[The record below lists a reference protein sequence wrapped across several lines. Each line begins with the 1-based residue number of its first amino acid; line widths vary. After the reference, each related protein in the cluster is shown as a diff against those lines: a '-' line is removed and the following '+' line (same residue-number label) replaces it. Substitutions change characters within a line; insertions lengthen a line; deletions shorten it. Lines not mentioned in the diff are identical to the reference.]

1 MRSPDA
7 ISGRYFF
14 LYSSDAPYS
23 IAFAVKTAD
32 EKYGAHSRD
41 RPISSRTIHC
51 SDKPKPWPPYSSGIA
66 IAVKPNSVLTLRH
79 CSFSQPASVA
89 IKRRTSVVGD
99 FSSKKRLRN
108 DLNSSCSSEKLNFIL
123 IILPCGNTIKLWA
136 HQLFLGF
143 KLFEWRFYLFNIL
156 YQIWWEIL
164 VKSSRYYVA
173 HIRKSIFYQMCQLIV
188 PACNAK

>member
-1 MRSPDA
+1 MPVRRYVFSVFSAHILIDEMSQAPVSSVKAREAVRSPDA

-123 IILPCGNTIKLWA
+123 IILPCG
-136 HQLFLGF
+136 Q
-143 KLFEWRFYLFNIL
+143 Y
-156 YQIWWEIL
+156 YQI
-164 VKSSRYYVA
+164 VGTSAFFR
-173 HIRKSIFYQMCQLIV
+173 FQTF
-188 PACNAK
+188 

>member
-1 MRSPDA
+1 MPVRRYVFLFFVAHILIDDMSQAPVSSVNASEAVRSPDA

-23 IAFAVKTAD
+23 IAFAVKTAV
-32 EKYGAHSRD
+32 EKYGAQSKD
-41 RPISSRTIHC
+41 RPISSKTMHC
-51 SDKPKPWPPYSSGIA
+51 SDKPNPWPPYSSGIA
-66 IAVKPNSVLTLRH
+66 IAVKPNSVLTFFH

-123 IILPCGNTIKLWA
+123 TILPCK
-136 HQLFLGF
+136 Q
-143 KLFEWRFYLFNIL
+143 
-156 YQIWWEIL
+156 
-164 VKSSRYYVA
+164 YY
-173 HIRKSIFYQMCQLIV
+173 
-188 PACNAK
+188 